1 VYCTSLPHIRALSNA
16 QAYTKRRTDS
26 KDTSNCGNAR
36 NTRDAIINR
45 NVRNNSGDAGN
56 SKARLQ

>member
-1 VYCTSLPHIRALSNA
+1 MTGTSLPHIRALSDA
-16 QAYTKRRTDS
+16 LAYRKRQTDS

-36 NTRDAIINR
+36 NTRDDSINR
-45 NVRNNSGDAGN
+45 IVSNNSEDAGN